1 MLIVLSAGLYASC
14 SPEGNPEEEIAQPQT
29 MKSIEEP
36 TAFIPNADW
45 PLYQHRVT
53 PVSYPPLSF
62 LGPDMQPVWLE
73 AFEGKFVVLNF
84 WATWC
89 GPCKEEMPSLD
100 RLQAAFSADDVVVIA
115 LSNDRTGPDAVL
127 PFFRQIEVSNL
138 QPYYEE
144 NLGVSRIMS
153 VKGYPTTVIFNRDGQ
168 EVGRVI
174 KPAEWDGPEAV
185 ALIKELV
192 AP

>member
-1 MLIVLSAGLYASC
+1 
-14 SPEGNPEEEIAQPQT
+14 

-36 TAFIPNADW
+36 TAFIADANW
-45 PLYQHRVT
+45 PLFQRRVT
-53 PVSYPPLSF
+53 PISYPPLSF
-62 LGPDMQPVWLE
+62 LGPDMKPVGLD
-73 AFEGKFVVLNF
+73 AFTGKLVVLNF

-100 RLQAAFSADDVVVIA
+100 RLQAAFDTDDVVVIA

-127 PFFRQIEVSNL
+127 PFFQQINVSNL

-144 NLGVSRIMS
+144 NLEVSRIMG
-153 VKGYPTTVIFNRDGQ
+153 VKGYPTTIIFNRDAQ

-174 KPAEWDGPEAV
+174 KPAHWDRPEAI
-185 ALIKELV
+185 ALIRELV
-192 AP
+192 TP